1 MFLEPVVISPE
12 VSCHFFEDQ
21 LLLFSQKTQG
31 LYELN
36 QSAALIWLCCE
47 RQMSLDDISLQL
59 SQSFGV
65 ERSQA
70 KTDASVLMAHWA
82 GLGLIRDD
90 SESHEQNP
98 EDHDVGPAQNAL
110 IDKPY
115 GIHAEPQTR
124 LGIAFGGLNYMFRFY
139 DQRALEQ
146 TSQVIAHLESHVAQA
161 QVYMDVIYDLDH
173 FLIVCNGVI
182 VDAFIDP
189 NEIAP
194 RTAYHLVISAYTRAD
209 FLISVHSAALS
220 MGSGCIMFP
229 GNCGVGKTT
238 LSAALIKAGF
248 IHYTDDT
255 VILDRKSRKIIPAP
269 VSLRVKEGSWDIV
282 EKMFPGSLSMSV
294 HYTGDKRRLRY
305 LSPSVGK
312 FVSTLTHAEP
322 VKAII
327 FPQYSPEIGTGIR
340 SIPKIEA
347 FRRIQECGYDVGP
360 GLDRVRVD
368 ELLDWIKG
376 VDCHEMTIGP
386 LDEAIPMIRRIA
398 V

>member
-1 MFLEPVVISPE
+1 MFSEPVVICPK

-21 LLLFSQKTQG
+21 LLLFSEKTQG

-47 RQMSLDDISLQL
+47 KQMSLDYISLQL

-70 KTDASVLMAHWA
+70 KRDASALMSHWA
-82 GLGLIRDD
+82 SLGLIRGD
-90 SESHEQNP
+90 SEPFETNL
-98 EDHDVGPAQNAL
+98 EDQDVRPSQNAL

-115 GIHAEPQTR
+115 DIHAEPHATM
-124 LGIAFGGLNYMFRFY
+124 GIAFGGLNYLFRFY
-139 DQRALEQ
+139 DQRIMEQ
-146 TSQVIAHLESHVAQA
+146 TIPVIAHLESHITQA
-161 QVYMDVIYDLDH
+161 QVYMAVLYDLDH

-182 VDAFIDP
+182 VDAFADQ

-194 RTAYHLVISAYTRAD
+194 RMAYHLVISAYTRAD

-220 MGSGCIMFP
+220 MGNGCIMFP

-238 LSAALIKAGF
+238 LSAALIRAGF

-255 VILDRKSRKIIPAP
+255 VILDRKTRKVIPAP
-269 VSLRVKEGSWDIV
+269 VSLRIKEGSWDLV
-282 EKMFPGSLSMSV
+282 QEMFPGSLSISV
-294 HYTGDKRRLRY
+294 HYTCDKRRLRY
-305 LSPSVGK
+305 LVPSVGK
-312 FVSTLTHAEP
+312 FVSTPRDAEP
-322 VKAII
+322 VKALI
-327 FPQYSPEIGTGIR
+327 FPQYSPETGTGIK

-347 FRRIQECGYDVGP
+347 FRKIQECGYDVGP
-360 GLDRVRVD
+360 GLDRFRVD

-376 VDCHEMTIGP
+376 IDCYEMTIDD
-386 LDEAIPMIRRIA
+386 LNEAIPVIRRIA

>member
-1 MFLEPVVISPE
+1 MFLEPAIISPE
-12 VSCHFFEDQ
+12 VSCHFFEDR
-21 LLLFSQKTQG
+21 LLLFSEKTQG

-36 QSAALIWLCCE
+36 ESAALIWLCCE

-70 KTDASVLMAHWA
+70 KTDASGLMSYWA
-82 GLGLIRDD
+82 SLGLIRND
-90 SESHEQNP
+90 SEPHEQNP
-98 EDHDVGPAQNAL
+98 EDQDVSPAKNAL
-110 IDKPY
+110 VDRPY
-115 GIHAEPQTR
+115 ELHAEPQTS
-124 LGIAFGGLNYMFRFY
+124 LGIAFGGLNYLFRFY
-139 DQRALEQ
+139 DQYVTDQA
-146 TSQVIAHLESHVAQA
+146 TQVIAHLKSHVTEAS
-161 QVYMDVIYDLDH
+161 VFMDVIYDLDH

-182 VDAFIDP
+182 VDAFVDA

-194 RTAYHLVISAYTRAD
+194 RTAYHLVISAYTRTD

-255 VILDRKSRKIIPAP
+255 VILDRKTLKVIPAP
-269 VSLRVKEGSWDIV
+269 VSLRIKEGSWDLV
-282 EKMFPGSLSMSV
+282 EQMFPGSLSISV
-294 HYTGDKRRLRY
+294 NYTSDKRRLRY

-322 VKAII
+322 VKALI
-327 FPQYSPEIGTGIR
+327 FPQYSPERGTGIR

-376 VDCHEMTIGP
+376 VDCYEMTINS